1 MRSAQGTSAQSMP
14 TAASTHSR
22 TGKPPA
28 AVKSSRRMS
37 ATANVGSTATSHR
50 TIRMTLADVDHGSD
64 TTTATASQSA
74 ACCNIRISSVMA

>member
-1 MRSAQGTSAQSMP
+1 MRAAQVTSAQSMP

-50 TIRMTLADVDHGSD
+50 TIRTTLVDVDHGSD
-64 TTTATASQSA
+64 TTTATASPSA
-74 ACCNIRISSVMA
+74 TCCHNRVSNLMA